1 MNNSN
6 PNNKDLYDRTT
17 ENAKAI
23 AVLRS
28 EVRDIKEDISNLK
41 TNDLHELNKK
51 VDRLNWWLVLL
62 LGGLAVNLAVL
73 LLEKL

>member
-1 MNNSN
+1 MSNHN
-6 PNNKDLYDRTT
+6 PNNRDLYDRTT

-28 EVRDIKEDISNLK
+28 EVKDIKEDISNLK

-51 VDRLNWWLVLL
+51 VDRLNWWLILV
-62 LGGLAVNLAVL
+62 LGGLAVNLAIL
-73 LLEKL
+73 LIERV